1 MTVRVRRSYVDGRQG
16 QMHLR
21 MAGPVASARPPLI
34 CIHMSPMT
42 GRVFEA
48 FLGAIGEDRRAI
60 AFDTPGFG
68 MSDPAA
74 APPRI
79 EDYALDILSGI
90 EALGIEGPV
99 DLMGYHTGSMTSV
112 AIARQA
118 PERVRRIIM
127 VSAPIF
133 PPEERAQFNR
143 YYAHRAPDRD
153 GQHLIQRWKGFVHY
167 HQRPGV
173 TLEDVADVFRDALMG
188 GRIEWWGHRAAFEYE
203 LADNLARVTQPVLIL
218 NTGDDLD
225 VQTRRAEGLAARG
238 RILEVPG
245 WGHGFLDQH
254 TGDTAALARAF
265 LDAPDAE
272 PFVTVAAPA
281 SALGPRFPVR
291 EGSFAPDA
299 GDGGAS

>member
-16 QMHLR
+16 QMHVR
-21 MAGPVASARPPLI
+21 MAAPAAPGRPPVI

-48 FLGAIGEDRRAI
+48 FLGVIGEDRRAI

-68 MSDPAA
+68 MSDAAA

-90 EALGIEGPV
+90 DALGIDGPF

-118 PERVRRIIM
+118 PERVRRIVM
-127 VSAPIF
+127 VAAPIF
-133 PPEERAQFNR
+133 PPDERAQFNR
-143 YYAHRAPDRD
+143 YYAHRVPDLD
-153 GQHLIQRWKGFVHY
+153 GQHLVQRWKGFVHY
-167 HQRPGV
+167 HLRPGV

-218 NTGDDLD
+218 NPGDDLD
-225 VQTRRAEGLAARG
+225 VQTRRAEGLAARA
-238 RILEVPG
+238 RILELPG

-254 TGDTAALARAF
+254 TAEAAALLRTF

-272 PFVTVAAPA
+272 PFARVAAPP
-281 SALGPRFPVR
+281 SALGPRFPAR
-291 EGSFAPDA
+291 EGSFPPDA
-299 GDGGAS
+299 GDRIQS